1 MAKEIWKDLTD
12 LLDLPESATVEEVN
26 RAFRAFSKTDHP
38 DFNPNSKQK
47 DKYARVTALMG
58 LMKKGLLSPDSQPE
72 QLVDEEDPFADVK
85 AQKEKIK
92 NEANP
97 IYEPINGKHITIER
111 TINAELAE
119 KGGKL
124 VIPITGAA
132 LLASNLVRQKS
143 IAVDI
148 KPKSWGKHQ
157 VVLTGKGRPG
167 LFGGKSGDLIISIK
181 SEPLKAPVA
190 PRPAPAPAPTPT
202 PTNDKKTKIRPAVL
216 PKPDFPPKPYPTR
229 STNFNMAHEDNYPS
243 TVQAV
248 STVGKVSSAPKRI
261 RFAVLFLIVSVWFLN
276 YVSDNVDKRNSDD
289 ASFRICEASN
299 SLHATIF
306 FDKYYN
312 FENPYKA
319 AIYYK
324 YFMDDFDA
332 QDMVA
337 EIENQYPRIQA
348 ERFSIIKTA
357 AANLS
362 QAISQNDNSIIG
374 AMNQMQK
381 QCSARGYP
389 WNE

>member
-1 MAKEIWKDLTD
+1 
-12 LLDLPESATVEEVN
+12 
-26 RAFRAFSKTDHP
+26 
-38 DFNPNSKQK
+38 
-47 DKYARVTALMG
+47 
-58 LMKKGLLSPDSQPE
+58 
-72 QLVDEEDPFADVK
+72 
-85 AQKEKIK
+85 
-92 NEANP
+92 
-97 IYEPINGKHITIER
+97 
-111 TINAELAE
+111 
-119 KGGKL
+119 
-124 VIPITGAA
+124 
-132 LLASNLVRQKS
+132 
-143 IAVDI
+143 
-148 KPKSWGKHQ
+148 
-157 VVLTGKGRPG
+157 
-167 LFGGKSGDLIISIK
+167 
-181 SEPLKAPVA
+181 
-190 PRPAPAPAPTPT
+190 
-202 PTNDKKTKIRPAVL
+202 
-216 PKPDFPPKPYPTR
+216 
-229 STNFNMAHEDNYPS
+229 MAHEDIYPS
-243 TVQAV
+243 TVQEV
-248 STVGKVSSAPKRI
+248 STVGKLSSAPKRI
-261 RFAVLFLIVSVWFLN
+261 RFTVLFLIISVWFLN

-306 FDKYYN
+306 FDRYYN